1 MIKRILIIIQRSNGD
16 VFFSL
21 PLVNTLYEYYNFP
34 QIDLLVNE
42 DTTSLAKLLPNINH
56 IHEFSY
62 KKKRENQFK
71 QERRLLVN
79 IFQKYDLSIN
89 LTASD
94 RSVIYALA
102 AAKKSI
108 SAIEE
113 NNKKSWWKKIL
124 LSSYYYFNFDDHI
137 LINNSKSLNALNIQ
151 HELKQPALEVSSKVI
166 RKVETFLKKISAKRF
181 IIFHP
186 SAQYK
191 YKIYP
196 EELRNELLRLLSSLG
211 IAIIITGSKNSIDS
225 EIKKNIPKIPNVYD
239 FIGITSLE
247 EYVALSH
254 LSSAYIGMDTL
265 NMHVAA
271 SQNKRI
277 FAIFGPT
284 LLHMWSPWS
293 NYEKKSANINTPL
306 QTYGEFTI
314 FQANMPCVA
323 CGNAGCDNKNGNSDC
338 LDNIDPKTIFLEI
351 KSWYEEINL
360 KL

>member
-1 MIKRILIIIQRSNGD
+1 MVSRILIIIQRSNGD

-21 PLVNTLYEYYNFP
+21 PLINALFNYYNSP
-34 QIDLLVNE
+34 QIDLLVNS
-42 DTTSLAKLLPNINH
+42 DTFLLAKLLPNVNY

-62 KKKRENQFK
+62 EKKKDNQFT
-71 QERRLLVN
+71 QEKHLLAN
-79 IFQKYDLSIN
+79 IFRKYDLSIN

-94 RSVIYALA
+94 RSVIYAIA
-102 AAKKSI
+102 ASKKSI
-108 SAIEE
+108 SAIEK

-124 LSSYYYFNFDDHI
+124 LSSYYFFNFDDHI
-137 LINNSKSLNALNIQ
+137 LINNSQSLNLLKIR
-151 HELKQPALEVSSKVI
+151 HELKQPALEISSKVF
-166 RKVETFLKKISAKRF
+166 RRVEGLLKKIAVKNF

-186 SAQYK
+186 SAQYE

-196 EELRNELLRLLSSLG
+196 EKLRNELLLLLSGLD
-211 IAIIITGSKNSIDS
+211 IPIIITGSKNEIDS
-225 EIKKNIPKIPNVYD
+225 DIKKNIPEVPNIYD
-239 FIGITSLE
+239 FIGKTSLE
-247 EYVALSH
+247 EYVALSQ
-254 LSSAYIGMDTL
+254 LSLAYIGMDTL

-293 NYEKKSANINTPL
+293 NNEKKSANTNTPI
-306 QTYGEFTI
+306 QTYDEFTI

-351 KSWYEEINL
+351 EKWYQKS
-360 KL
+360 KP